1 MEMISVASQAV
12 SAAGYDP
19 MTRRM
24 KIRFRTGRTYDF
36 CRVPQF
42 VFDAF
47 MASPSKGRYFDA
59 HIRDRYNC

>member
-1 MEMISVASQAV
+1 
-12 SAAGYDP
+12 
-19 MTRRM
+19 M